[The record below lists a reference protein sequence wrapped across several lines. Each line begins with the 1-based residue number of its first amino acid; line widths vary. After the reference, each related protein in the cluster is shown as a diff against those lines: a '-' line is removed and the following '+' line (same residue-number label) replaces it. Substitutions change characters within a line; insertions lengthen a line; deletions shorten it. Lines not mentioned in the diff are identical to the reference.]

1 MSNTILT
8 DLIDGAGQAIR
19 DAADVWLDEE
29 AERDER
35 ADARET
41 LSEIED
47 LRTQIGD
54 LERRDL
60 RDAASPLRPGGSSD
74 LSDHGGVAIPPRIEG
89 RYEHEQRS
97 GSDPRPRRGTALR

>member
-1 MSNTILT
+1 MRITRTSVDELNTILT

-41 LSEIED
+41 LDSEIED

-54 LERRDL
+54 LARLLNVE
-60 RDAASPLRPGGSSD
+60 
-74 LSDHGGVAIPPRIEG
+74 I
-89 RYEHEQRS
+89 
-97 GSDPRPRRGTALR
+97 